1 MVRRLRSL
9 DMPSRYREQTASRNR
24 DVEAQPGIL
33 KMSPL
38 FSFTRAL
45 LPRHLRE
52 ERPITRSWWNNASLK
67 ERENALRR
75 LHGFKAK
82 QARFLAES
90 NYSEVFGDRNPMAKK
105 KKAKK
110 KKNSRKR
117 VTRRPRRRATR
128 RNTRR
133 PKVKIRYRTRVVY
146 KTRRR
151 RTRKARKANPRR
163 QNLKLGLTLNK
174 REKTKLARLLRAATG
189 KRVRVQ

>member
-1 MVRRLRSL
+1 
-9 DMPSRYREQTASRNR
+9 
-24 DVEAQPGIL
+24 
-33 KMSPL
+33 MSPL
-38 FSFTRAL
+38 FSFTRAF
-45 LPRHLRE
+45 LPKHLRE
-52 ERPITRSWWNNASLK
+52 ERPITRSWWTNASLK

-90 NYSEVFGDRNPMAKK
+90 GYSEVFGDRNPMAKK
-105 KKAKK
+105 KKTKTKK
-110 KKNSRKR
+110 RSKKR
-117 VTRRPRRRATR
+117 VTRRRRVVRRRATR

-151 RTRKARKANPRR
+151 RTRKTRKANPRR
-163 QNLKLGLTLNK
+163 RNLKLGLTLNK
-174 REKTKLARLLRAATG
+174 GQKTKLARFLRAATG